1 MMRRTG
7 LSGRFISHHF
17 RRLLTVW
24 TQFCS
29 ILPTEK
35 HENMAGGK
43 TVEQTVKAA
52 DKQRPMY
59 AAVWRWH
66 FYAGIIFSPFLIILA
81 LSGAVYLFKPQIES
95 ALYGHLYEVDK
106 VGEKSCLSL
115 S

>member
-66 FYAGIIFSPFLIILA
+66 FYAGIIFAPFLIILA
-81 LSGAVYLFKPQIES
+81 LSS
-95 ALYGHLYEVDK
+95 ASANRKASSAPLG
-106 VGEKSCLSL
+106 G
-115 S
+115 